1 MYRKSDNLFIY
12 FKITKFISSCFDKE
26 SILLSHLLHIVL
38 AICKFADA
46 IDVPGTINSF
56 IFSILSVFP
65 ARSPSRTSPSAARD
79 FPHPDQSDPSGS
91 PDLIYPV
98 FVPPVSRAA
107 PGHPRRIFQP

>member
-56 IFSILSVFP
+56 IFSILSVNYIHLKPLFSFVSHLFQIHGEIFLSDLPFP
-65 ARSPSRTSPSAARD
+65 
-79 FPHPDQSDPSGS
+79 
-91 PDLIYPV
+91 
-98 FVPPVSRAA
+98 
-107 PGHPRRIFQP
+107 